1 MKKSPAPRRP
11 SARKVQA
18 ARERIAKLRKAL
30 GEIELL
36 CSGSLSE
43 RMMKCGKPTC
53 RCATDPSARHGPY
66 YEWGRMR
73 AGKLAH
79 RYVTAEQALELRKA
93 IDNHRLVKK
102 LLRDWEV
109 DSELLIDAEQPTEP

>member
-1 MKKSPAPRRP
+1 MPRKP
-11 SARKVQA
+11 STRKTHA
-18 ARERIAKLRKAL
+18 ARERIAKLREAL

-43 RMMKCGKPTC
+43 RMMKCGKPGC

-73 AGKLAH
+73 AGKLTH
-79 RYVTAEQALELRKA
+79 RYVTPEQAKALRQA
-93 IDNHRLVKK
+93 IENHRLVKK
-102 LLRDWEV
+102 LLRAWEV
-109 DSELLIDAEQPTEP
+109 DSERIIDAENPKEA